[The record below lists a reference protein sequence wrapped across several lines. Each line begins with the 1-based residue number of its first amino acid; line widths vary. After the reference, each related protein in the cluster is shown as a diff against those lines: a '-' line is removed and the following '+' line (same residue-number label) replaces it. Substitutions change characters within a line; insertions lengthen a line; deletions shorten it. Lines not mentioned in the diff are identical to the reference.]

1 MPRRSSRVVSQPAE
15 APAQA
20 PKRRPSAPL
29 ATATSA
35 TKSKKQKPEPATTK
49 GKPIRSTTKKSKYF
63 GNSAP
68 EESESESQS
77 ESAEDSGSA
86 FEDTRSTSPVPGPE
100 ATERASTKWDDDE
113 EEKPKQ
119 KKRGGWGWAH
129 GRKRKSK
136 VDDNNAEVEEE
147 IEALKGKELW
157 REGVRTGLG
166 PGKEIY
172 IKIPH
177 RKARD
182 PGDTPYQDHT
192 IHPNT
197 MLFLQD
203 LKENNE
209 REWLKAH
216 DADYRASKRDWETF
230 VETLTEKIIEKDSTI
245 PELPTKD
252 LVFRIHRDI
261 RFSNDP
267 TPYKAH
273 FSAAWSRTGK
283 KGHYASY
290 YVHLQPGS
298 CFVGSGLWMPEASKL
313 ALLREDIDRNSRRIK
328 AVLNDAGMRR
338 EFFKG
343 IPDDEEKA
351 VKAFVSQNQ
360 ESALKTKPKGYEQ
373 DNENIELLRLR
384 NFTVGKPLPD
394 AVLLSPDAQD
404 TIAELVGIMVPFV
417 TYLNSVVMPDPADDS
432 DEESDDGAGG

>member
-1 MPRRSSRVVSQPAE
+1 MPRRSSRVAPQPAV
-15 APAQA
+15 APALA

-29 ATATSA
+29 DTATSA
-35 TKSKKQKPEPATTK
+35 TKSKKQKSESATAK
-49 GKPIRSTTKKSKYF
+49 PKPIRSTAKKSKYF
-63 GNSAP
+63 ENSAP
-68 EESESESQS
+68 EESESES
-77 ESAEDSGSA
+77 ESVQDSGSA
-86 FEDTRSTSPVPGPE
+86 YEDTRSTSPAPDSE
-100 ATERASTKWDDDE
+100 TAERDSTNEDGEE

-119 KKRGGWGWAH
+119 KKCGGRGWAH
-129 GRKRKSK
+129 GRKKK
-136 VDDNNAEVEEE
+136 PKDNNAETDED
-147 IEALKGKELW
+147 IKALKGKELW

-166 PGKEIY
+166 PGKEVF

-177 RKARD
+177 LKARD
-182 PGDTPYQDHT
+182 PGGTPYQNHT

-216 DADYRASKRDWETF
+216 DADYRASKKDWDSF

-267 TPYKAH
+267 TPYKTH

-283 KGHYASY
+283 KGPYAAY

-313 ALLREDIDRNSRRIK
+313 ALLREDIDRNPRRIK
-328 AVLNDAGMRR
+328 AVLNEAGMRR
-338 EFFKG
+338 EFFNG

-360 ESALKTKPKGYEQ
+360 ENALKTKPRGYEA

-384 NFTVGKPLPD
+384 NFTIGKPLPD
-394 AVLLSPDAQD
+394 EVLLSPDAQD
-404 TIAELVGIMVPFV
+404 RIAELVGIMVPFV
-417 TYLNSVVMPDPADDS
+417 TYLNSVVMPDPPVE
-432 DEESDDGAGG
+432 DEESYSDDGADG